1 MRKVLS
7 VCVAV
12 LTAIVVMT
20 GCGSAKQ
27 ENPMEGTLGKVAVNI
42 EGTISAVDGDE
53 ITLDNGKVVVI
64 SKDTVF
70 AGDPDT
76 NSQVSNEFA
85 VGNFIQGYTSENP
98 DAEKVTAT
106 NIYINEAPMTT
117 GGKIVINYE
126 GTVASANEN
135 GVVLDNGQVV
145 GFDENTVFTDVN
157 GTVGQPELKA
167 GSYIQGYTEDD
178 AAATEITA
186 KRVHIVV
193 Y

>member
-1 MRKVLS
+1 MKKVLS
-7 VCVAV
+7 VCMVA
-12 LTAIVVMT
+12 LTAIAVMT

-27 ENPMEGTLGKVAVNI
+27 EKPTMGTSGKVVVNI

-53 ITLDNGKVVVI
+53 LTLNSGKVVVI
-64 SKDTVF
+64 SEDTVF

-76 NSQVSNEFA
+76 NSQVSDEFA
-85 VGNFIQGYTSENP
+85 VGNFIQGYTSEDP
-98 DAEKVTAT
+98 EAEKVTAT
-106 NIYINEAPMTT
+106 KIYINEAPKKT

-126 GTVASANEN
+126 GAVASVSEE

-145 GFDENTVFTDVN
+145 VFDENTVFTDVN
-157 GTVGQPELKA
+157 GTVENPELKA

-178 AAATEITA
+178 AAAAEITA